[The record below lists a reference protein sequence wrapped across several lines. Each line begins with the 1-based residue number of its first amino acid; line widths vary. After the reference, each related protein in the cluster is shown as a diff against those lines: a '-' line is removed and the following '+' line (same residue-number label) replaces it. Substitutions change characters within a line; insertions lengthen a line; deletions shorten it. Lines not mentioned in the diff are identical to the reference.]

1 LRINAF
7 LSGRFVDDLQGVR
20 FGHAAVIV
28 EGNRGSVRGK
38 TAALRDAGVF
48 VADKFDDILEGLPA

>member
-1 LRINAF
+1 
-7 LSGRFVDDLQGVR
+7 VDDLQGVR

-38 TAALRDAGVF
+38 EAALRDAGVF
-48 VADKFDDILEGLPA
+48 VAETFDQILEGLS